1 LALAWRPPDG
11 NPENAEKPEKN
22 EGSSEPADDTI
33 GGSTSVARRHMPP
46 KPSRS
51 ASQSDRTDDQGQP
64 GTGAETPQGPDPLD
78 LAERL
83 FGPDP
88 SQDARFRAGDGEEGL
103 RVRSKPL
110 WVRLLGF
117 ELPWRRRKRAR

>member
-1 LALAWRPPDG
+1 
-11 NPENAEKPEKN
+11 
-22 EGSSEPADDTI
+22 
-33 GGSTSVARRHMPP
+33 MPP

-51 ASQSDRTDDQGQP
+51 AGRSRRAGRTDP
-64 GTGAETPQGPDPLD
+64 SGPDPLD

-88 SQDARFRAGDGEEGL
+88 GQDSRLRGGDGDEAL
-103 RVRSKPL
+103 RMRPEPI

-117 ELPWRRRKRAR
+117 DLPWRRRKRQT

>member
-1 LALAWRPPDG
+1 
-11 NPENAEKPEKN
+11 
-22 EGSSEPADDTI
+22 
-33 GGSTSVARRHMPP
+33 MPP

-51 ASQSDRTDDQGQP
+51 PGRTRR
-64 GTGAETPQGPDPLD
+64 TGRANPPEPDPLD

-88 SQDARFRAGDGEEGL
+88 SNDPRLRGGDGDDTLGIPSE
-103 RVRSKPL
+103 PL

-117 ELPWRRRKRAR
+117 ELPWRRRKRQG

>member
-1 LALAWRPPDG
+1 ML
-11 NPENAEKPEKN
+11 
-22 EGSSEPADDTI
+22 
-33 GGSTSVARRHMPP
+33 P

-51 ASQSDRTDDQGQP
+51 AGPTRRRGRTDP
-64 GTGAETPQGPDPLD
+64 SGPDPLD

-88 SQDARFRAGDGEEGL
+88 GQDARLRGGDYDEAL
-103 RVRSKPL
+103 RMRPEPL

-117 ELPWRRRKRAR
+117 ELPWRRSKRRR

>member
-1 LALAWRPPDG
+1 
-11 NPENAEKPEKN
+11 
-22 EGSSEPADDTI
+22 
-33 GGSTSVARRHMPP
+33 MPP

-51 ASQSDRTDDQGQP
+51 AGRTRRTDP
-64 GTGAETPQGPDPLD
+64 SGPDPLD

-88 SQDARFRAGDGEEGL
+88 GHDPRLRDGNGDEALGL
-103 RVRSKPL
+103 RPEPL

-117 ELPWRRRKRAR
+117 ELPWRRHKRRR